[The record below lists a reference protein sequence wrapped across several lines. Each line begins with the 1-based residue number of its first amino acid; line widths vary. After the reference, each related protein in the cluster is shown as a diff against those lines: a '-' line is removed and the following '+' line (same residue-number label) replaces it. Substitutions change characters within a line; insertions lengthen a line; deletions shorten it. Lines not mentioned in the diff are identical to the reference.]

1 MIFNI
6 QKCSIHDGHGLRTLV
21 FFKGCPLRCPW
32 CANPES
38 QDYGIQIMEYPSKC
52 IGCGLCARCC
62 PYGAIGPDGRIDR
75 SLCPRECQR
84 CSQTCY
90 AEAKKTVGRDYTID
104 ELFKEINKDKIFY
117 DIKGGG
123 VTFSGGEPLTH
134 GAYLKEIARKCRE
147 NRINVCVE
155 SCGYA
160 PFASFKDALEYIDS
174 MFMHIKDREAELG
187 KHINDVLH
195 TCGTRFTSIKKPHS
209 YLKVN
214 DVIKYGKPVIDWE
227 VEVTSDKSPGEC
239 MIASNDMYPLF
250 DTRNEVSG
258 VAEIS
263 RSRNTK
269 INQVRDTLG
278 LVADYTF
285 EDILGNSRPMQD
297 VKKLAMSFA
306 ISPYNVLIYGE
317 SGTGKELF
325 AQSIH
330 NYSTRRNK
338 PFVAI
343 NCASIS
349 PELIDSELFGYESGA
364 FTGASK
370 NGHVGKIELSNEGT
384 LFLDEVAELPLHAQT
399 RLLRTLETGQITRL
413 GGSRNISVD
422 VRVIAATNRSLEK
435 MIEEG
440 LFREDLYYRLM
451 VLNITI
457 PPLRERPEDIIPC
470 CEFFLRQA
478 MRTNT
483 AGKKTIE
490 KNAMKL
496 LLGYDWPGNVREL
509 RNIINRVYVMSSS
522 SVISRESL
530 IAAFQFNN
538 PHYSGLTAE
547 MTPAEML
554 CEKQLEI
561 SRSYAS
567 LLKEALL
574 LASGN
579 KAEAAKLMGVSRK
592 TIYNM
597 LEKYKE
603 YLK

>member
-1 MIFNI
+1 
-6 QKCSIHDGHGLRTLV
+6 
-21 FFKGCPLRCPW
+21 
-32 CANPES
+32 
-38 QDYGIQIMEYPSKC
+38 
-52 IGCGLCARCC
+52 
-62 PYGAIGPDGRIDR
+62 
-75 SLCPRECQR
+75 
-84 CSQTCY
+84 
-90 AEAKKTVGRDYTID
+90 
-104 ELFKEINKDKIFY
+104 
-117 DIKGGG
+117 
-123 VTFSGGEPLTH
+123 
-134 GAYLKEIARKCRE
+134 
-147 NRINVCVE
+147 
-155 SCGYA
+155 
-160 PFASFKDALEYIDS
+160 
-174 MFMHIKDREAELG
+174 
-187 KHINDVLH
+187 
-195 TCGTRFTSIKKPHS
+195 
-209 YLKVN
+209 
-214 DVIKYGKPVIDWE
+214 
-227 VEVTSDKSPGEC
+227 
-239 MIASNDMYPLF
+239 
-250 DTRNEVSG
+250 
-258 VAEIS
+258 
-263 RSRNTK
+263 
-269 INQVRDTLG
+269 
-278 LVADYTF
+278 
-285 EDILGNSRPMQD
+285 
-297 VKKLAMSFA
+297 
-306 ISPYNVLIYGE
+306 
-317 SGTGKELF
+317 
-325 AQSIH
+325 
-330 NYSTRRNK
+330 
-338 PFVAI
+338 
-343 NCASIS
+343 
-349 PELIDSELFGYESGA
+349 
-364 FTGASK
+364 
-370 NGHVGKIELSNEGT
+370 
-384 LFLDEVAELPLHAQT
+384 
-399 RLLRTLETGQITRL
+399 
-413 GGSRNISVD
+413 
-422 VRVIAATNRSLEK
+422 

-554 CEKQLEI
+554 REKQLEI

-597 LEKYKE
+597 LEKYKD

>member
-1 MIFNI
+1 MNNSEKEKETIYIGIDTSCCN
-6 QKCSIHDGHGLRTLV
+6 GLRFTDSKAVAKTVFDFLV
-21 FFKGCPLRCPW
+21 K
-32 CANPES
+32 E
-38 QDYGIQIMEYPSKC
+38 Q
-52 IGCGLCARCC
+52 GLQNAHLSLCL
-62 PYGAIGPDGRIDR
+62 GDGTVISAFPQQQTDEDFDR
-75 SLCPRECQR
+75 SIPPAHPDNAAFLIAFQGFKPDQSESDLQ
-84 CSQTCY
+84 
-90 AEAKKTVGRDYTID
+90 AIEKLKHDF
-104 ELFKEINKDKIFY
+104 ELLFSAFDHNEKLRNFIF
-117 DIKGGG
+117 DG
-123 VTFSGGEPLTH
+123 L
-134 GAYLKEIARKCRE
+134 
-147 NRINVCVE
+147 
-155 SCGYA
+155 
-160 PFASFKDALEYIDS
+160 DALPNSICVYDKDLRLLYANS
-174 MFMHIKDREAELG
+174 DFCNYLHIRDRCAELG
-187 KHINDVLH
+187 KPIDDILR
-195 TCGTRFTSIKKPHS
+195 TCGTSFTSIKKPHDH
-209 YLKVN
+209 LKVN
-214 DVIKYGKPVIDWE
+214 DVIRYGKPVIDWE
-227 VEVTSDKSPGEC
+227 VEVTNNEAAGDC

-250 DTRNEVSG
+250 DDRGVVNG

-269 INQVRDTLG
+269 IDQVRDTLG

-285 EDILGNSRPMQD
+285 EDILGSSKPMAE

-384 LFLDEVAELPLHAQT
+384 LFLDEIAELPLHAQT

-457 PPLRERPEDIIPC
+457 PPLRERPEDIVPC

-483 AGKKTIE
+483 SGKKTIE
-490 KNAMKL
+490 DNAMKL

-509 RNIINRVYVMSSS
+509 RNIINRVYVMSTS
-522 SVISRESL
+522 SVITRDTL

-538 PHYSGLTAE
+538 PHYSSL
-547 MTPAEML
+547 PAEMSPSEML
-554 CEKQLEI
+554 REKQKEI
-561 SRSYAS
+561 NRSYAS
-567 LLKEALL
+567 MLKEALL
-574 LASGN
+574 LAGGN